1 METSKIIEWANNEVA
16 IATRD
21 ETDGVK
27 KHYDA
32 ALTAFA
38 TFVQLSEGL
47 DSPGVAKTIL
57 TQLLHED
64 PLSAIEADNEED
76 WVVVGGFDPAEGNDN
91 PGFTMYQCK
100 RRSTLYKKVTYDR
113 KTGEVDETKYSDAS
127 RAVCFDI
134 DTEEMYQGGIA
145 HAVFDEM
152 VPIQFP
158 YSPIGRYR
166 IFTEEFKAYKDAD
179 ENDTVGVLY
188 IRDTDGRM
196 TEVKRFFKVDHKTK
210 EYMEIDRNEYYSRRS
225 KARGPKNKR
234 KKAGK
239 DE

>member
-1 METSKIIEWANNEVA
+1 MEANKVLDWANNEIA
-16 IATRD
+16 IATKD

-27 KHYDA
+27 KHYDV
-32 ALTAFA
+32 ALTVFA
-38 TFVQLSEGL
+38 TFVELTESLE
-47 DSPGVAKTIL
+47 SPGVVKTIL

-64 PLSAIEADNEED
+64 PLSAIDADNEED
-76 WVVVGGFDPAEGNDN
+76 WFIIGGFDPAEGNDN

-100 RRSTLYKKVTYDR
+100 RRASLFKKVTYNR
-113 KTGEVDETKYSDAS
+113 KTGEVDEIKFSDSA

-145 HAVFDEM
+145 QAVFDEM
-152 VPIQFP
+152 IPIQFP
-158 YSPIGRYR
+158 YSPIGKYR
-166 IFTEEFKAYKDAD
+166 IFTEEFKAHKETE

-210 EYMEIDRNEYYSRRS
+210 EYVEIDRNEYFSRR
-225 KARGPKNKR
+225 
-234 KKAGK
+234 KKSRSLK
-239 DE
+239 K